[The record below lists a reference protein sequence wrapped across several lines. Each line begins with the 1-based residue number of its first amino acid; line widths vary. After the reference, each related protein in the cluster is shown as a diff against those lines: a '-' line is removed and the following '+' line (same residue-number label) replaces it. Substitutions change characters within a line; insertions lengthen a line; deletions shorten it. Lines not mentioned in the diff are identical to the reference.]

1 MQYKTKVLSLNMTSN
16 VHAHDISY
24 NIIKCITNCSINV
37 SYFSDKADKRE
48 IEIKK
53 QGRDRRVFTIAFRWP
68 CQGVPYL
75 HFQLYH
81 EVLTLF

>member
-1 MQYKTKVLSLNMTSN
+1 MFLIFL
-16 VHAHDISY
+16 
-24 NIIKCITNCSINV
+24 IN
-37 SYFSDKADKRE
+37 KADKRE

-53 QGRDRRVFTIAFRWP
+53 QGRDRRVFTIAFRWL
-68 CQGVPYL
+68 CQGVPFL